1 MIKKLFATV
10 FFLGFVTLATAQT
23 ADTVAAKV
31 NADTIPKAN
40 PKQEAF
46 KPKIKKEPT
55 YHPDSTHSPS
65 LAVKRSLFIPGWGQ
79 LYNKKGAWW
88 KIPAIYAGLGALGY
102 SIVDSHK
109 NYQMFLALTRI
120 KNTGKPL
127 EDFKPGDRYYA
138 ESQKYATEVERYA
151 SVNATQLQEAASNY
165 QRNFQISILS
175 VLLVWGV
182 QTVEAY
188 IEAKFI
194 SSYTVDDNLS
204 FKISPALIN
213 QPMYAATS
221 MGSYIPG
228 LKVTFAL

>member
-10 FFLGFVTLATAQT
+10 FFLAFVTLAMAQKP
-23 ADTVAAKV
+23 DTVAAKA
-31 NADTIPKAN
+31 NTDTIPKAN
-40 PKQEAF
+40 PKQEVF
-46 KPKIKKEPT
+46 KLKVKKEPT

-102 SIVDSHK
+102 SIVDNQK
-109 NYQMFLALTRI
+109 NYKMFLALTRI
-120 KNTGKPL
+120 KNTGGIPQ
-127 EDFKPGDRYYA
+127 PGQLYYA
-138 ESQKYATEVERYA
+138 EYVKYQREVALYA
-151 SVNATQLQEAASNY
+151 NANATQLQEAASNY
-165 QRNFQISILS
+165 QRNFRISILS

-204 FKISPALIN
+204 FKVTPTFIN

-221 MGSYIPG
+221 MSSYIPG
-228 LKVTFAL
+228 LKITFAL